1 MHFPLPFS
9 FLFLFRIQVSLL
21 YDERR
26 LVHLLVLGLGL
37 CGDEVTIAGCVSKL
51 STANWTFYATRR

>member
-9 FLFLFRIQVSLL
+9 FLFLFRIQVCLL

-37 CGDEVTIAGCVSKL
+37 CGDDRMCI
-51 STANWTFYATRR
+51 